1 MCQIIVINKGE
12 KEITTPQEFKDH
24 FGFIPKTNWAYN
36 ELMMDAC
43 LCQCDIED
51 TLTENNISFIV
62 DWGDIYIT
70 Q

>member
-12 KEITTPQEFKDH
+12 KEIATPQEFKEH
-24 FGFIPKTNWAYN
+24 FGFMPKKNWAHN

-43 LCQCDIED
+43 LCQCDIEG